1 MPDWAPPALAIAV
14 VALVVAGRVVAT
26 AVHRGGHGQAP
37 MPGPDGDRT
46 GAPADSAVY
55 APCDWV
61 DCGAHRSTPHDITA
75 DGLTCREC
83 GRGPQ

>member
-1 MPDWAPPALAIAV
+1 MPDAIVSCGLVFAV
-14 VALVVAGRVVAT
+14 GLALVLAT
-26 AVHRGGHGQAP
+26 TYTRGHQAP

-46 GAPADSAVY
+46 NAPPDSVVY

-61 DCGAHRSTPHDITA
+61 DCGAHRSTPQDITV